1 VIGRLYGEFL
11 INLLIAFIP
20 GRTMWRLF
28 FG

>member
-1 VIGRLYGEFL
+1 MMGLFYGGFV

-20 GRTMWRLF
+20 GRALWMMF